1 MAIIKKEFRWFTW
14 IAAVGKLVMMG
25 VAYIILLHLSKFTEL
40 NSNNNFKAFA
50 LLPIGFLIYQAY
62 ELIRS
67 DNYTF
72 WIITEDKDASQE
84 GQ

>member
-14 IAAVGKLVMMG
+14 IAAIGKYSMIITS
-25 VAYIILLHLSKFTEL
+25 YIILLSLSRITEL
-40 NSNNNFKAFA
+40 NYSNYFKILTLF
-50 LLPIGFLIYQAY
+50 PIGFFIYQAY
-62 ELIRS
+62 ELIRR